1 MVATAA
7 HNVRGAQFFCGN
19 RQWYMFFFVGEGG
32 GSVRDTA
39 LPTEKLFGCDVF
51 GPTCVGE
58 GFIQEHTRTIFAFSL
73 LEVVLKLF
81 QIMKSCCAFEK
92 AGLRVA
98 KQGISVASIPIP

>member
-19 RQWYMFFFVGEGG
+19 RQWCMFFFVGEGG
-32 GSVRDTA
+32 GSVRDTP

-58 GFIQEHTRTIFAFSL
+58 GFIQEHTRTIFLFPC
-73 LEVVLKLF
+73 LKLYSNCS
-81 QIMKSCCAFEK
+81 KS
-92 AGLRVA
+92 
-98 KQGISVASIPIP
+98 